1 MYTKDLLHL
10 DSCHPLTTS
19 PKLAPQCNCIT
30 TPLKGPVWR
39 KRLSGHQFV
48 DYITAGITDGF
59 RVGFNYAKCACSSAK
74 GNMPSALQHP
84 GIVEEYVSKTF
95 AERRVIGPL
104 PLGLVP
110 RLQVSSFGVIP
121 KKNQPNKWQ
130 LILDLS
136 HPAEVSVNDG
146 ISESLSTLSYITIDS
161 MTDKICQLGQG
172 SLLAKMDVQMHPD
185 DHWLLGM
192 KWKEQYYIDTVL
204 PFGLRSAPKIF
215 TALADALQWIICRQG
230 ATWVAHYL
238 DDFVTLGK
246 PGTSDCA
253 HNQTIISDVCAS
265 LGVPLA
271 RRSRVQPPVQHSYE

>member
-1 MYTKDLLHL
+1 
-10 DSCHPLTTS
+10 
-19 PKLAPQCNCIT
+19 
-30 TPLKGPVWR
+30 
-39 KRLSGHQFV
+39 
-48 DYITAGITDGF
+48 
-59 RVGFNYAKCACSSAK
+59 
-74 GNMPSALQHP
+74 MPSALQHP
-84 GIVEEYVSKTF
+84 DVVEEYVSKEC

-121 KKNQPNKWQ
+121 KKNQPNKWR

-146 ISESLSTLSYITIDS
+146 ISESLSTLSYITNDTV
-161 MTDKICQLGQG
+161 TDKICQLGQG
-172 SLLAKMDVQMHPD
+172 SLLAKMDVQHAFRLVPVHPD
-185 DHWLLGM
+185 DRWLLGM

-215 TALADALQWIICRQG
+215 TALANALQWIICRQV
-230 ATWVAHYL
+230 ATWVANYL

-246 PGTSDCA
+246 LGTSDCA

-271 RRSRVQPPVQHSYE
+271 PEKVEGPTTCLTFLGIEIDTVTMELWLPKKKISQLTTGHYGMVLKKSLHQT